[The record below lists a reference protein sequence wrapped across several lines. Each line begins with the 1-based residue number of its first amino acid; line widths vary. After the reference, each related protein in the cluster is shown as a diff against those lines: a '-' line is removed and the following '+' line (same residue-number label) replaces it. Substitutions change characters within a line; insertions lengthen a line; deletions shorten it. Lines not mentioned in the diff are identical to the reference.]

1 MDYTR
6 FRFRA
11 VVDWIEIE
19 IRTEKPTNFQTFRR
33 VGTLSYVKAQDEGAG
48 GAASI
53 FRFKIYDPDCW
64 NDIILKIAELKAE
77 HAFSTAPIITGI
89 EIAFDAYS
97 KGEANVDELPELAAS
112 YYRNMTLPVSSN
124 RRLYRDYKGS
134 GKAIPRQFSALVRD
148 ISEGWQI
155 GVGDKAAEQ
164 YQHIYFKTVD
174 HNGQKLPKVK
184 HRARIE
190 ITLRGNELPS
200 SIEEWREKDF
210 TKVSR
215 FFKFRKPK
223 DNLDPLTQ
231 ITVGA
236 VPQIGERKE
245 RKRKEGGG
253 VRLYHKPTQ
262 ADKVLNEKASQ
273 ALRNLTSRWKPNR
286 YQTDNKMIPKK

>member
-1 MDYTR
+1 MDYSR
-6 FRFRA
+6 FRFKA

-19 IRTEKPTNFQTFRR
+19 IQTAKPTNFHTLRR
-33 VGTLSYVKAQDEGAG
+33 IGTLPHVRAQNEGPG
-48 GAASI
+48 GAATI
-53 FRFKIYDPDCW
+53 FRFEVYDPDSW
-64 NDIILKIAELKAE
+64 HDIILSISKLEAEY
-77 HAFSTAPIITGI
+77 AFSAAPIVTGI

-97 KGEANVDELPELAAS
+97 KGEATADELCELTAS

-124 RRLYRDYKGS
+124 RRLYRDFKGS
-134 GKAIPRQFSALVRD
+134 GKAIPRQFPALIRD

-155 GVGDKAAEQ
+155 GIGDKKAAQ
-164 YQHIYFKTVD
+164 YQHLYFKTVD
-174 HNGQKLPKVK
+174 YNGKELPKAK

-223 DNLDPLTQ
+223 DNLDSFTQ
-231 ITVGA
+231 VIVGA

-273 ALRNLTSRWKPNR
+273 ALRNLTSRWKTKPLPN
-286 YQTDNKMIPKK
+286 